1 MQSIAIGKV
10 YYVQHGNQLQ
20 FFPQLF
26 HPFDCLNEA
35 VTTPLSLRIA
45 FRVKEV

>member
-10 YYVQHGNQLQ
+10 YYVQHGNQL
-20 FFPQLF
+20 F

-35 VTTPLSLRIA
+35 VTTPLSFRIA